1 MVIQSRFAAI
11 LALLVAGPLAAQD
24 LSLGDAFRRADRGAY
39 ANRIATGQAREGAA
53 RADAALRGILP
64 TARLEAG
71 WMRTTDPVAVFGI
84 QLRQRTI
91 AASDFN
97 PATLNDPAPRSDV
110 ATGTVLELPLL
121 NPDAWLGRSA
131 AGRAGD
137 AAAAA
142 ARWTRERTRAD
153 VARAYFGALL
163 ATEKTATLDAA
174 LRAARDHV
182 RQAELM
188 ASNGLVTRSDALLAS
203 VKAGE
208 IEADLA
214 GARADAALARNG
226 LAVLLGFPG
235 DTAFALPAA
244 LPPAERVRALTA
256 LPDGLAPAERA
267 DVQAARLGVAAADAD
282 RDRARSLLLPRLNAF
297 ARYDWHASG
306 AVFGGEPM
314 WTVGVMGSW
323 TPFAGGSDLSER
335 RQAAGRLDAARA
347 AAEAAEAQAALE
359 RDRRDSDLAVALMR
373 LAIADRAVAQA
384 AEAHRIVSRKY
395 DGGLATV
402 VELLDAAATETAA
415 RLRQAAARYDVIA
428 AVAARRQARALDLT
442 VLTTLDR

>member
-1 MVIQSRFAAI
+1 MSAGT
-11 LALLVAGPLAAQD
+11 LALLLLAAGPLAAQD
-24 LSLGDAFRRADRGAY
+24 LSLADAFRRADRGAY
-39 ANRIATGQAREGAA
+39 ANRIAAGQARESAA

-91 AASDFN
+91 TQADFT
-97 PATLNDPAPRSDV
+97 PATLNDPAARSDV
-110 ATGTVLELPLL
+110 STGTVLEVPIL

-137 AAAAA
+137 AAEAS

-153 VARAYFGALL
+153 VARAYFGARL
-163 ATEKTATLDAA
+163 AAERVTTLEAA

-182 RQAELM
+182 RQAEAM
-188 ASNGLVTRSDALLAS
+188 AQNGLVTRSDALLAS

-214 GARADAALARNG
+214 GARADAILARRG
-226 LAVLLGFPG
+226 LAVLLGLPA
-235 DTAFALPAA
+235 DTVLALPAV
-244 LPPAERVRALTA
+244 LPVADRVRALAA
-256 LPDGLAPAERA
+256 LPDGAAGERA
-267 DVQAARLGVAAADAD
+267 DLQAARLGLSAANAD
-282 RDRARSLLLPRLNAF
+282 RDRARSLLLPRINAF
-297 ARYDWHASG
+297 ARYDWHAPG
-306 AVFGGEPM
+306 AVFGGDPM

-323 TPFAGGSDLSER
+323 TPFNGGTDLSER
-335 RQAAGRLDAARA
+335 RQADGRLAAARA

-359 RDRRDSDLAVALMR
+359 RQRRDSDLEVALMR
-373 LAIADRAVAQA
+373 LDIADRAVTQA

-402 VELLDAAATETAA
+402 VELLDASATETAA
-415 RLRQAAARYDVIA
+415 RLRQAAARHAVIG
-428 AVAARRQARALDLT
+428 AVADRRHARALDLA
-442 VLTTLDR
+442 VLTTLDQ